1 MNKIKL
7 TEAKELLNNNISSI
21 YTKQDVL
28 DLLDKLDMESNTEHI
43 KELFNNIKMEFSND
57 LTHVIEQIVD
67 KDNIRLELCGNEI
80 LIDDVEI
87 DTDVIVGVLEDV
99 LDNLESVLE
108 EQN

>member
-28 DLLDKLDMESNTEHI
+28 GLLDRLDMESDTEHI

-80 LIDDVEI
+80 IIDDVEI

-108 EQN
+108 ERN

>member
-43 KELFNNIKMEFSND
+43 TEIFKKIKAEFSSD
-57 LTHVIEQIVD
+57 LTHVLERIVD
-67 KDNIRLELCGNEI
+67 KDNITLELNGNEI
-80 LIDDVEI
+80 YVDDIEI
-87 DTDVIVGVLEDV
+87 NTDVIESVLEEV

>member
-28 DLLDKLDMESNTEHI
+28 DLLDRIDMESNTEHI
-43 KELFNNIKMEFSND
+43 KELFNNIKMEFSHD
-57 LTHVIEQIVD
+57 LIRVIDRIVD
-67 KDNIRLELCGNEI
+67 KDDIRLELSGNEI

-108 EQN
+108 ERD